1 VKDDRLYLVH
11 MSECIARIV
20 QYTAAG
26 EDAFFSDTMVQDAV
40 VRNLQTLAESSA
52 RLSSGLKARR
62 PEVPWRSIAAFRNV
76 VVHDY
81 LGLDVRQIWEI
92 VERDIPVLGQQVED
106 LLTSGQ

>member
-1 VKDDRLYLVH
+1 MKDDRLYLVH

-26 EDAFFSDTMVQDAV
+26 KGAFFADTMVQDAV

-52 RLSSGLKARR
+52 RLSAGLKARR

-76 VVHDY
+76 VVHEY
-81 LGLDVRQIWEI
+81 LGLDVVQIWEI
-92 VERDIPVLGQQVED
+92 VERDIPALKEQVEG
-106 LLTSGQ
+106 LLASA